1 MRAKEFIMEVP
12 TSGTTG
18 TTGTTNTAVGTG
30 TPKPAPT
37 PKYGRPQGG
46 RGNPVSKVRND
57 DGTMTSSDQ
66 ITGNTTKSGAF
77 GTITTNRTGSEIQR
91 KTPRLG
97 GLQQTTNIN
106 PNLSPG
112 NPGREVTS
120 SNYRGNIGGSDVD
133 VTWKGV
139 GSPNQSNIT
148 KQKVGFGGVSVSNSP
163 GRDGKPATRD
173 LQMNFGPN
181 QVNMTK
187 TGNGNKQPTTTFKRN
202 GKVVK

>member
-30 TPKPAPT
+30 TPAPAPT
-37 PKYGRPQGG
+37 SKYGRPQGG

-66 ITGNTTKSGAF
+66 ITGNTKNSGAM
-77 GTITTNRTGSEIQR
+77 GTTTTNRAGQTIEKQ
-91 KTPRLG
+91 TPRFMG
-97 GLQQTTNIN
+97 IQQTTNID
-106 PNLSPG
+106 PATG
-112 NPGREVTS
+112 KETTS
-120 SNYRGNIGGSDVD
+120 TNYRGKVD
-133 VTWKGV
+133 GARVNVTTPGTMDQFDLKKATQQQV
-139 GSPNQSNIT
+139 TS
-148 KQKVGFGGVSVSNSP
+148 GGVT
-163 GRDGKPATRD
+163 ATKTQGGPTT

-187 TGNGNKQPTTTFKRN
+187 TGNKQPTTTFKRS